1 LRRNKRF
8 RVNRRQVLAGLG
20 GLALAPMA
28 GPVFAEALLDASTLG
43 VVPGGDQT
51 AALKDAL
58 SQAAATGRPLFLPG
72 GNYSVTDLTIPDG
85 VTLVGVQGQ
94 TWLIGSGAGPV
105 ARVSDSSDVVIEAIS
120 FGPGEGGSGSGG
132 GLLEIETSTHISVT
146 RCRFISSSG
155 SGITSYASSGSI
167 DHCDF
172 DGHRGAAIFSRDGN
186 GLVIT
191 NNSITGCGD
200 GGILIWGS
208 APRHQDGSI
217 VIGNTIS
224 RIDARS
230 GGNGQNGNGINV
242 FQADRVIIADNQIA
256 DCAFTAI
263 RLNGTNNTQ
272 VRGNTCI
279 NSGEVAIFSEF
290 AFSGSVIA
298 DNIID
303 GAAQGIS
310 ITNFDHGGRL
320 ATCSGNIVR
329 NIAERSLVNPDTRP
343 VGIYAEA
350 DTAVTGNVV
359 ENVPGIAIAAGYGT
373 FLKNVVIADNVVNA
387 AHIGIGVSVVENPSP
402 GPVKIS
408 DNMIFDPLDYGIV
421 GLHWDEVASDDLVR
435 DAERYPHVSIEGN
448 TIGRLS

>member
-1 LRRNKRF
+1 M
-8 RVNRRQVLAGLG
+8 GLG
-20 GLALAPMA
+20 ALALSPIA
-28 GPVFAEALLDASTLG
+28 GPSLADAFLDAADLG
-43 VVPGGDQT
+43 VGTDGDQT
-51 AALKDAL
+51 EALAAALNR
-58 SQAAATGRPLFLPG
+58 AAGEGRSLFLPAG
-72 GNYSVTDLTIPDG
+72 TYMVSGLDMPTG
-85 VTLVGVQGQ
+85 VTLTGVQGQ
-94 TWLIGSGAGPV
+94 TILSLSGGAGPIARIAQCADV
-105 ARVSDSSDVVIEAIS
+105 ALEAIT
-120 FGPGEGGSGSGG
+120 FYGGTNGARRDG
-132 GLLEIETSTHISVT
+132 GLLAIEGSRSITVS
-146 RCRFISSSG
+146 RCKFFDAVGG
-155 SGITSYASSGSI
+155 SGITIAGSSGSI
-167 DHCDF
+167 DRCEF
-172 DGHRGAAIFSRDGN
+172 DGQRDAAIFSRDGD
-186 GLVIT
+186 GFVIT
-191 NNSITGCGD
+191 HNAISNCAN

-224 RIDARS
+224 TIGALS

-242 FQADRVIIADNQIA
+242 FQADRVIVADNQIS
-256 DCAFTAI
+256 DCAFTAV

-310 ITNFDHGGRL
+310 ITNFDYGGRL

-329 NIAERSLVNPDTRP
+329 NISPSSLVNPDTRP

-350 DTAVTGNVV
+350 DTVVTGNVV
-359 ENVPGIAIAAGYGT
+359 ENVPGIAYMAGYGT
-373 FLKNVVIADNVVNA
+373 YLKNVIMADNVANAVN
-387 AHIGIGVSVVENPSP
+387 IGIGVSVVENPSP

-408 DNMIFDPLDYGIV
+408 DNMIFEPLDYGIV
-421 GLHWDEVASDDLVR
+421 GLRWDEIASDDLIR
-435 DAERYPHVSIEGN
+435 DAGRYPHVSIEGN